1 MDFDTLL
8 KKISPRLK
16 WLTLSYNN
24 RVRAFDGDD
33 LYQEM
38 CISLWSKFKD
48 GVPEGLNEAYI
59 VKGCRFH
66 ILNCLRKN
74 RDKVILVSLEAPI
87 NDDGGRLEDVLSD
100 TKESLDRRIERD
112 LTVEEIKNNGFTPR
126 EKQVFSLSL
135 EGYTVR
141 EVGKKLG
148 ISHVMV
154 VKFRQRIIRKWQKKE
169 NFKVTKN
176 GKYLLL

>member
-1 MDFDTLL
+1 MDFETLF
-8 KKISPRLK
+8 KKISPRLRR
-16 WLTLSYNN
+16 LALGYNN
-24 RVRAFDGDD
+24 RVRAFDRDD

-38 CISLWSKFKD
+38 CVSLWSKFKD

-87 NDDGGRLEDVLSD
+87 NDDGSRLKDILPA
-100 TKESLDRRIERD
+100 TKESLDRSIERD
-112 LTVEEIKNNGFTPR
+112 LTIEEIKNDGFTPR

-169 NFKVTKN
+169 NSRVTKN
-176 GKYLLL
+176 GR